1 MKINIDF
8 KLTKN
13 MRRVL
18 IGLVSVFLFIC
29 IVGYINGKSREGLAN
44 PSHTEFVSKG
54 IKNDVESAKD
64 SLHLVKYQDNY
75 KEILADMA
83 TWCDLEIL
91 KTIVQNKINIDDG
104 VTTQNTEIISSL
116 NEWAQFRN
124 NLQSVSDNVL
134 SNLPAANSSSQ

>member
-1 MKINIDF
+1 MKLDINL

-13 MRRVL
+13 MQRVL
-18 IGLVSVFLFIC
+18 IGLFSVFFIIC
-29 IVGYINGKSREGLAN
+29 IMGYIKGKTREGLSN

-83 TWCDLEIL
+83 SWCDLEIL

-104 VTTQNTEIISSL
+104 VTTQNTEIITSL
-116 NEWAQFRN
+116 NQWAEFRN
-124 NLQSVSDNVL
+124 NLQNVSDNVL
-134 SNLPAANSSSQ
+134 SNLPTTNSSSQ